1 MNDFPQLDLPSIPVN
16 LFTLE
21 KVPPIYLKLL
31 IPCLFGMQHR
41 RFGLN

>member
-16 LFTLE
+16 LFTLK
-21 KVPPIYLKLL
+21 KVPPYLFKAAHS
-31 IPCLFGMQHR
+31 LFGMQHR